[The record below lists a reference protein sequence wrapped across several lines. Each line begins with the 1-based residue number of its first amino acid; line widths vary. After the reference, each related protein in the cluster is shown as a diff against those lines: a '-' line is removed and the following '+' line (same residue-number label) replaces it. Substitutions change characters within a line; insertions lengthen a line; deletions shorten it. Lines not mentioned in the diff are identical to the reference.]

1 MSSQSEMP
9 TFSYAQAAKG
19 LAPVPTKAAVAE
31 SDKVDS
37 KSEDQSITPVTTDAS
52 STTSEPSVPR
62 DIEKETTDVAN
73 DTEFTTVTSK
83 QSVAKAKAAN
93 SRTSSPSASTAANG
107 THRKKDDASN
117 VPNGTPEATSSKKSQ
132 SDKQAE
138 KSENGGAE
146 GSKDTSEDSE
156 SSAPPKELKA
166 APIPTVNIW
175 QQRKE
180 AQDARTKA
188 TPPVPAAKAG
198 STKSAT
204 AEDSQQDSAKAN
216 PKKKADGAS
225 DGAKDRK
232 KADGKSRDDGSAM
245 PPVADA
251 TLWPT
256 PQVAL
261 GEEKKK
267 AQEKTDKSEQTNK
280 SPVMRTHGKEKWT
293 PVPYVP
299 TAVFNTPLPS
309 ASGRRGGGPK
319 ASRGGREGGRG
330 GSHAAGEKATAGQGA
345 AGSAPKQTSGGERG
359 RLESST
365 GRAASL
371 PAQSRR
377 STSTDVVLTGG
388 KASQPTDKSRG
399 ARGGEDANTATGK
412 QVNGGENVSRPQR
425 EGKPFARNQ
434 ASGDRNARGTHL
446 AVDSQAAARANERRL
461 ENGSKSADFYRE
473 SGLDYNRERGD
484 SRAERGGRGSNRGRG
499 GYPAFG
505 GQNAQFANA
514 AAMPN
519 NSFATPKA
527 FGFNERQRSQQGLSN
542 GTQQQGNRMP
552 LRSPSLPTTPGMY
565 GVFPFDVNA
574 MYGYQPVN
582 SGAMSPMPYQQQY
595 MEPFSL
601 MNMLSMQLEYYFSV
615 DNMCKDMFLRR
626 HMDGQGFVPLGVIA
640 SFKRVKSLT
649 EDFELLRV
657 VSRQLRSVEH
667 QAGDDGVDRLR
678 PRERWAQW
686 ILPVD
691 QRDPSAQHEGAPPAK
706 QIGKT
711 DENVPF
717 NYHADGVPNGYGG
730 PRQFVP
736 NGTASRGPKT
746 SLSTAAPE
754 FMPSGPPSAHNEI
767 ANVGTPMD
775 PSFFQDCDSALST
788 PFDTLDDSFIDAFVS
803 ARGLDSHTDRPSSP
817 PLGTTVDS
825 TGLDAQD
832 RPRRLAS
839 SIPDL
844 TDIPSKNKSHP
855 PSELRPDHQ
864 SKNARKSSV
873 KGGQKFR
880 KPQPRKAEEKASD
893 MGPPYR
899 SWARYLARS
908 FDLQLYN
915 DFRRLALDELLT
927 RHADYGFTALLSFY
941 QSCLL
946 SQQSINEQVVQDMAH
961 LARSDGTGRIA
972 EPMLSTVLVAINS
985 DRMTPGNRSLTGY
998 YFNVQLGYGDW
1009 QK

>member
-1 MSSQSEMP
+1 MP

-19 LAPVPTKAAVAE
+19 LAPAPTKATVAE

-37 KSEDQSITPVTTDAS
+37 KSEDQSNTPFTTDAS

-73 DTEFTTVTSK
+73 DSEFTTVTSK
-83 QSVAKAKAAN
+83 LSAAKAKAAN
-93 SRTSSPSASTAANG
+93 SRTSSPNASNSANG

-117 VPNGTPEATSSKKSQ
+117 VTNGTSEAASGKQSQ

-138 KSENGGAE
+138 KPENGGTE
-146 GSKDTSEDSE
+146 GSKDKSGDSE

-180 AQDARTKA
+180 AQDAKTKA

-204 AEDSQQDSAKAN
+204 AEDSQQDLAKPN
-216 PKKKADGAS
+216 QKKKADGAS

-330 GSHAAGEKATAGQGA
+330 GSHAAGEKAAAGQGA

-359 RLESST
+359 RLEPST
-365 GRAASL
+365 GRATSL

-377 STSTDVVLTGG
+377 STSTDVLPAGG
-388 KASQPTDKSRG
+388 KTSQPADKSRG
-399 ARGGEDANTATGK
+399 ARSGEDSTAATGK
-412 QVNGGENVSRPQR
+412 QANGGENVSRPQR

-446 AVDSQAAARANERRL
+446 AVDSQAAPRANERRL

-484 SRAERGGRGSNRGRG
+484 PRAERGGRGSNRGRG

-514 AAMPN
+514 APMPN

-527 FGFNERQRSQQGLSN
+527 FGFNERQRSQQGLPN
-542 GTQQQGNRMP
+542 GAQQQGNRMP

-565 GVFPFDVNA
+565 GVFPFDVNS
-574 MYGYQPVN
+574 MYGYQPAN
-582 SGAMSPMPYQQQY
+582 PGAMNAMPYQQQY

-657 VSRQLRSVEH
+657 VSRQLRNVEH
-667 QAGDDGVDRLR
+667 QVGDDGVDRLR

-717 NYHADGVPNGYGG
+717 NHHADGAPNGYGG

-767 ANVGTPMD
+767 ANVGTPSD
-775 PSFFQDCDSALST
+775 PSCFQQDCDSALST
-788 PFDTLDDSFIDAFVS
+788 PLDTLDDSFIDAFIP
-803 ARGLDSHTDRPSSP
+803 ARGLELHTDCPSSP
-817 PLGTTVDS
+817 SLGPTVDS
-825 TGLDAQD
+825 PGPIST
-832 RPRRLAS
+832 
-839 SIPDL
+839 L
-844 TDIPSKNKSHP
+844 TDIPSKNESHP
-855 PSELRPDHQ
+855 PSEKRPDHQ
-864 SKNARKSSV
+864 SKNARKSSA
-873 KGGQKFR
+873 KGVQKFR
-880 KPQPRKAEEKASD
+880 KPQSRKAEKKAS
-893 MGPPYR
+893 GVGLPYH
-899 SWARYLARS
+899 SWARYLAHS

-915 DFRRLALDELLT
+915 DFRRLALDELIS
-927 RHADYGFTALLSFY
+927 RHADYGFNALLSFY

-946 SQQSINEQVVQDMAH
+946 SQQSINERVVQDMAH
-961 LARSDGTGRIA
+961 LARSNGTGRIA
-972 EPMLSTVLVAINS
+972 EPMLSAVLVAINS

-998 YFNVQLGYGDW
+998 YFNVQFGHGDW